1 EDCLELEGGRRG
13 GGVELQ
19 LSQPFMQ
26 RAELERGEELA
37 NSFLIPRLEA
47 IIHESRIQRYIVEQT
62 PDLFID
68 AHLVGT
74 LFDGLA
80 EFWRKLVGVGNDL
93 LNVAVFV
100 DELRR
105 GLVPHTRNAGQ
116 IV

>member
-1 EDCLELEGGRRG
+1 GGG
-13 GGVELQ
+13 GGVELKR
-19 LSQPFMQ
+19 SQPFMQ
-26 RAELERGEELA
+26 RAELERSEKLT
-37 NSFLIPRLEA
+37 NFFLIPRLEA
-47 IIHESRIQRYIVEQT
+47 IIQESRIQRHIVEQT

-93 LNVAVFV
+93 FNVAVFV
-100 DELRR
+100 GELRR
-105 GLVPHTRNAGQ
+105 GLVPYTRNAGQ